1 MSLSNKVGLAGAAAV
16 LMCVMGCNQGTQSK
30 APAPRPLSQASQQWK
45 QTADGFVQSYFAA
58 QPSFAAQEGKHEY
71 DGQLPDVSAHGIK
84 REIARLH
91 DERDQLNAVD
101 PSQLEPQ
108 ERFDRTY
115 LLNVVDRDLFYLEK
129 AHFPSTNPYWYLNV
143 AGIDPDMYLS
153 RNYAPLNVRMK
164 AYIKYAHG
172 IPKLTR
178 DIQENLTGPLPKTYV
193 ELGIAVFGGLVD
205 FYKKDVAAVFASV
218 NDPAMQKELT
228 DADTNAANAMANLT
242 NYLTGLRKTA
252 TDNFALGKDVYAQMV
267 KDTEM
272 VDLPIEQIEAAGR
285 ADLERNTAALKAECA
300 NYLPKGT
307 IAACVAKVSAKKPPE
322 GTLDAA
328 RRQLTM
334 LRDFVQKNN
343 IVGIPNDDQALVA
356 EAPPYNRNNAAF
368 IQVPGPYD
376 KGVAATYNIAPPDP
390 KWSKAEQLQY
400 IPSEA
405 TLLFTSVHE
414 VWPGH
419 FLQFLHSNSN
429 PDKLEALWVGYAFA
443 EGWAHYC
450 EEMMYE
456 EGLGRGDPELHIGQ
470 IMDALL
476 RDVRLLSA
484 IGLHTEGW
492 TVAQSEKMFREQA
505 FQDPGN
511 ARQQAARG
519 TYDPAYLN
527 YTLGKLMIRKLRADW
542 VAKMAGGGAAAQAS
556 TAPPASAPGSAATTG
571 PAMTGPAMT
580 GPAMTGPA
588 MTGPSMAGASAA
600 PDQALW
606 HDFHDKFLSYGGPP
620 IPLVR
625 KEMVGDAG
633 TLL

>member
-1 MSLSNKVGLAGAAAV
+1 MSLSSRVGVAWAAV
-16 LMCVMGCNQGTQSK
+16 LMSMAGCSPQSK
-30 APAPRPLSQASQQWK
+30 APGPRPPSQASLQWK

-58 QPSFAAQEGKHEY
+58 QPFFAAQQGKHDY

-101 PSQLEPQ
+101 PTQLEPQ
-108 ERFDRTY
+108 ERFDRAY

-129 AHFPSTNPYWYLNV
+129 TRFPTTNPYWYL
-143 AGIDPDMYLS
+143 GDIDPDMYLS

-164 AYIKYAHG
+164 AYIKYARG
-172 IPKLTR
+172 IPKVAS
-178 DIQENLTGPLPKTYV
+178 DIQANLAGPLPKTYI
-193 ELGIAVFGGLVD
+193 ELGIAVFGGFVD

-218 NDPAMQKELT
+218 NDPAMQKDLT
-228 DADTNAANAMANLT
+228 EADNNAAIAMSNLSIH
-242 NYLTGLRKTA
+242 LTELRKTA
-252 TDNFALGKDVYAQMV
+252 TDNFALGKDLYAQMV
-267 KDTEM
+267 KDTEQ

-328 RRQLTM
+328 RRQLVM
-334 LRDFVQKNN
+334 LREFVQKNN
-343 IVGIPNDDQALVA
+343 VVSIPNDDQALVA
-356 EAPPYNRNNAAF
+356 EAPLYNRNNAAF

-456 EGLGRGDPELHIGQ
+456 EGIGRGDPELHIGQ

-476 RDVRLLSA
+476 RDVRLLSS

-542 VAKMAGGGAAAQAS
+542 VAKMKSGGGAAQTAS
-556 TAPPASAPGSAATTG
+556 TAAPASAPASAATTG

-580 GPAMTGPA
+580 GPAMTGPS
-588 MTGPSMAGASAA
+588 MTGTSAGA
-600 PDQALW
+600 DQALW

-620 IPLVR
+620 IPMVR
-625 KEMVGDAG
+625 KEMMGEAG

>member
-16 LMCVMGCNQGTQSK
+16 LMCFAGCNQAPQSK
-30 APAPRPLSQASQQWK
+30 TPAPRPPSQASQQWK

-91 DERDQLNAVD
+91 DERDQLSAVD

-108 ERFDRTY
+108 ERFDRAY

-164 AYIKYAHG
+164 AYIKYARG
-172 IPKLTR
+172 IPKLAGN
-178 DIQENLTGPLPKTYV
+178 IQENLKGPLPKSYV
-193 ELGIAVFGGLVD
+193 ELGIAVFGGFVD

-218 NDPAMQKELT
+218 NDPAMQKDLT

-252 TDNFALGKDVYAQMV
+252 TDNFALGKDLYAQMV

-285 ADLERNTAALKAECA
+285 ADLERNTAALKAECE

-307 IAACVAKVSAKKPPE
+307 ITACVAKVAAKKPAE

-343 IVGIPNDDQALVA
+343 VVGIPNDDQALVA

-542 VAKMAGGGAAAQAS
+542 VAKMRSGGGAAQAPS
-556 TAPPASAPGSAATTG
+556 AAPASAATTG

-580 GPAMTGPA
+580 GPSMTGSS
-588 MTGPSMAGASAA
+588 MTGASAA

-620 IPLVR
+620 IPMVR
-625 KEMVGDAG
+625 KEMVGEAG

>member
-1 MSLSNKVGLAGAAAV
+1 MSLSSRVGLAWAGV
-16 LMCVMGCNQGTQSK
+16 LMSVAGCNQSPQSK
-30 APAPRPLSQASQQWK
+30 APAPRPPSQASQQWK
-45 QTADGFVQSYFAA
+45 QAADGFVQSYFSA
-58 QPSFAAQEGKHEY
+58 QPFFAAQQGKHEY
-71 DGQLPDVSAHGIK
+71 DGQLPDLSAHGIK

-101 PSQLEPQ
+101 PAQLEPQ
-108 ERFDRTY
+108 ERFDRAY

-129 AHFPSTNPYWYLNV
+129 THFPTTNPYWYLSGYN
-143 AGIDPDMYLS
+143 IDPDMYLS

-164 AYIKYAHG
+164 AYIKYARG
-172 IPKLTR
+172 IPKMAS
-178 DIQENLTGPLPKTYV
+178 DIQANLAGPLPKTYV
-193 ELGIAVFGGLVD
+193 ELGIAVFGGFVD
-205 FYKKDVAAVFASV
+205 FYKKDIAAVFASV
-218 NDPAMQKELT
+218 NDPALQKDLAE
-228 DADTNAANAMANLT
+228 ADNNAAVAMSNLSIH
-242 NYLTGLRKTA
+242 LTELRKTA
-252 TDNFALGKDVYAQMV
+252 TDNFALGKDLYAQMV
-267 KDTEM
+267 KDTEQ

-300 NYLPKGT
+300 TLLPKGT
-307 IAACVAKVSAKKPPE
+307 LAACVAKVSAKKPAE

-328 RRQLTM
+328 RRQLVM
-334 LRDFVQKNN
+334 LREFVQKNN
-343 IVGIPNDDQALVA
+343 VVSIPNDDQASVA

-450 EEMMYE
+450 EEMMIE

-476 RDVRLLSA
+476 RDVRLLSS
-484 IGLHTEGW
+484 IGLHTESW

-542 VAKMAGGGAAAQAS
+542 VAKMESGGAAAQTAS
-556 TAPPASAPGSAATTG
+556 TAPPASAPASAATAG
-571 PAMTGPAMT
+571 AAMTGPAM
-580 GPAMTGPA
+580 AGPA
-588 MTGPSMAGASAA
+588 MTGPSMTGTSAGEG
-600 PDQALW
+600 QALW

-620 IPLVR
+620 IPMVR
-625 KEMVGDAG
+625 KEMMGEAG